1 MAAAKGESSE
11 RSAAERLAAGA
22 ERTEEAISLAA
33 FACADAFVKTA
44 ADGIQMHGG
53 IAFTWEHPA
62 HLYLKRARADA
73 QLLGSSDYFRER
85 YLQSLGG

>member
-1 MAAAKGESSE
+1 LPKTEDAA
-11 RSAAERLAAGA
+11 RRLADQSDK
-22 ERTEEAISLAA
+22 RSEAVSLAA

-44 ADGIQMHGG
+44 ADGIRMHGG

-73 QLLGSSDYFRER
+73 QLFGTPAYHRER
-85 YLQSLGG
+85 YLQQLGA